1 MTRYKDTLIGK
12 QEEFYD
18 GVIDKVAKVED
29 KEELKT
35 FATDLNRKLDLDL
48 SDHHIDQTISFHW
61 NEYWS
66 KYN

>member
-12 QEEFYD
+12 QKEFYD

>member
-18 GVIDKVAKVED
+18 GVIDKVGKVED

-35 FATDLNRKLDLDL
+35 FANDLNRKLDLDL